1 MLTYNMENRG
11 AQSKFEYLY
20 ALIRADIRAGRLLPG
35 ERMPSKRAL
44 AEHLGVS
51 VITVESAYTQL
62 VMEGYVTSRARSGFF
77 VSEAPMPPSF
87 TKKEKPAALLP
98 EMPDARDGAPQPAFQ
113 FSAFAR
119 IMRQVI
125 NEYSE
130 KLLQKPPHL
139 GCPELRNAISE
150 HLLGYRGM
158 YAPPERIVIGSGAEY
173 LYGLLSQLFA
183 KDAVFGVEHPSYE
196 KIRLVYEA
204 NGTPCELLEMD
215 ENGVSSE
222 SLASTRA
229 DVLHVTPYHSY
240 PSGVTAS
247 AAKRREYI
255 AWANARDGFII
266 EDDFDSEFSL
276 SKKPAET
283 VYAMDGSGRVI
294 YLNTFSKSLAPSMRM
309 GYMILPETLLAR
321 YEEKLGFYSCTVP
334 VFDQYVLAEF
344 IAQGYF
350 EKHLNRIRRRMRQTK
365 NAARWAEGTGPGG
378 EGNGFSDQDKART
391 SPASP

>member
-11 AQSKFEYLY
+11 ASSKFEYLY
-20 ALIRADIRAGRLLPG
+20 TLIKADIRAGRLRPG
-35 ERMPSKRAL
+35 ERMPSKRGL

-51 VITVESAYTQL
+51 VITVESAYAQL
-62 VMEGYVTSRARSGFF
+62 VTEGYVTSRARSGFF
-77 VSEAPMPPSF
+77 VSETGIPPLF
-87 TKKEKPAALLP
+87 AAEKPPAAIRC
-98 EMPDARDGAPQPAFQ
+98 EKPDARDVSPQPAFQ

-125 NEYSE
+125 NEYSGG
-130 KLLQKPPHL
+130 LLQKPPHM

-173 LYGLLSQLFA
+173 LYVMLSQLFGRGT
-183 KDAVFGVEHPSYE
+183 VFGVEHPSYE

-204 NGTPCELLEMD
+204 YGAECELLDMD
-215 ENGVSSE
+215 ESGISSA
-222 SLASTRA
+222 SLNATRA
-229 DVLHVTPYHSY
+229 NVLHVTPYHSY
-240 PSGVTAS
+240 PTGVTAS
-247 AAKRREYI
+247 AGKRREYI
-255 AWANARDGFII
+255 AWANAADGYII

-276 SKKPAET
+276 SRKPAET
-283 VYAMDGSGRVI
+283 VYSMDGSGRVI
-294 YLNTFSKSLAPSMRM
+294 YINTFSKSLAPSMRM
-309 GYMILPETLLAR
+309 GYMILPEALCAR

-334 VFDQYVLAEF
+334 AFDQYVLAEF

-365 NAARWAEGTGPGG
+365 E
-378 EGNGFSDQDKART
+378 
-391 SPASP
+391 